1 MSTSQTL
8 HISKYE
14 RMSGTPQQQDTERW
28 PMRDWAEEHPDA
40 ISFSIADGGSFAFLS
55 NMFCVE
61 TPLSFGSLAFG
72 SVEALFQAR
81 KFEGRPDSEDVMRMF
96 VDKTPKQAKRLGGPR
111 GGLPRLTA
119 EEVTE
124 WTSGGRRVAVM
135 QEALRL
141 KFQDLDLRRLL
152 LDTGDRALVERIT
165 AGRGGD
171 SFWGTSKAKGR
182 GCNVLGCMLMEL
194 RKDITQMQS

>member
-1 MSTSQTL
+1 
-8 HISKYE
+8 
-14 RMSGTPQQQDTERW
+14 
-28 PMRDWAEEHPDA
+28 MRDWAEEHPDA
-40 ISFSIADGGSFAFLS
+40 ISFSIADGTFAFLS
-55 NMFCVE
+55 NMFSVQ
-61 TPLSFGSLAFG
+61 TPLPFGSLAFG